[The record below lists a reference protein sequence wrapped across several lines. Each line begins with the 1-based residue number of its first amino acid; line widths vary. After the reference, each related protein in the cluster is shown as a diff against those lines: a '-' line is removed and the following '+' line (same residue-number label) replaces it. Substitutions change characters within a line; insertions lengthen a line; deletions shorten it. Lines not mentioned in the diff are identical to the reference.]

1 MKTAPPP
8 LLPVFRSRLVG
19 NLLALLLLDPTRKW
33 TAEELAERTQAPYPT
48 VTKELRRLAQA
59 GLLQTETIGRTKL
72 VRADESNPY
81 FRPLADLIA
90 LSFGP
95 PLVIAEEF
103 GKVDGIEDLYVYGS
117 WAARAA
123 GEPGRT
129 PNDVDVLVL
138 GRPDR
143 DDVYDAATRA
153 ERRLGREVNTTIRTP
168 EQWRKADDAF
178 ARQVRS
184 SPMIA
189 VTGPWRPYAPA
200 DAEVAEGRADHRA
213 AAPSRPTRARPR
225 RS

>member
-1 MKTAPPP
+1 
-8 LLPVFRSRLVG
+8 VFRSRLVG
-19 NLLALLLLDPTRKW
+19 DLLALLLLDPTRRW
-33 TAEELAERTQAPYPT
+33 TAEELAERIQAPYPT
-48 VTKELRRLAQA
+48 VTKELRRLTQA

-103 GKVDGIEDLYVYGS
+103 GKVDGIEDLYIYGS

-123 GEPGRT
+123 GEPGHT
-129 PNDVDVLVL
+129 PNDIDVLVL

-143 DDVYDAATRA
+143 DDLYDAATRA

-189 VTGPWRPYAPA
+189 VTRPWQPYAPA
-200 DAEVAEGRADHRA
+200 DAEVAKGRTDHRA
-213 AAPSRPTRARPR
+213 AARSRAARARPR